1 MDKDNKTMI
10 DNKSSQ
16 DSCPYCGAPVTS
28 EICPYCGSKTWLD
41 TANADMEYPEI
52 ECKEAHLNFWN
63 LGFPAIFAFA
73 FGIFGFFLPLL
84 TGPAGV
90 VLLVCVPFAIIGLVA
105 AIIVLKNLY
114 YYVTVRSKGRKITGK
129 VYGYVDDN
137 VMLNGTPAQ
146 VCKILVHTPEGP
158 RFIMYQMKRV
168 DHPYKVN
175 SRIDLK
181 VFKDRFTIVN
191 SDTTPF
197 HLAQP

>member
-1 MDKDNKTMI
+1 MDEGKKKLSNNANIK
-10 DNKSSQ
+10 

-63 LGFPAIFAFA
+63 VGFPAIFAFS
-73 FGIFGFFLPLL
+73 FGFFGFFLP
-84 TGPAGV
+84 GFVGSARE
-90 VLLVCVPFAIIGLVA
+90 VLIVCIPFATIGMIA
-105 AIIVLKNLY
+105 AIIVLKNLFY
-114 YYVTVRSKGRKITGK
+114 YITVRSRGRKITGK

-137 VMLNGTPAQ
+137 VMLNGKPAQ
-146 VCKILVHTPEGP
+146 VCKILVHTPQGP

-175 SRIDLK
+175 SMIDLK
-181 VFKDRFTIVN
+181 VYKDRFAIVR
-191 SDTTPF
+191 SDNNVMF
-197 HLAQP
+197 E